1 MKTMF
6 LRGLF
11 TRRVVWTTLEP
22 VRWGTVDYD
31 MEDAGMIVEG
41 KGRKGEGVVV
51 YEIPDNIWKPTLH

>member
-1 MKTMF
+1 MKTKF

-11 TRRVVWTTLEP
+11 TRRVVRTTFEL
-22 VRWGTVDYD
+22 VRWGIVDYI

-51 YEIPDNIWKPTLH
+51 YELPDNIWKPTLH